1 MTLPSC
7 GVASCQVTSCG
18 NFIKVSHGDV
28 GGVVAVALI
37 WLCEAVH
44 MQQLPVGHLSVGI
57 KYLLAFSDGLH
68 ADHLQTVL
76 GGRMESREDEDKMG

>member
-1 MTLPSC
+1 MSTVTL
-7 GVASCQVTSCG
+7 CG
-18 NFIKVSHGDV
+18 NFVKVSHGDV
-28 GGVVAVALI
+28 SGVIAVALI

-76 GGRMESREDEDKMG
+76 KGRTESREEEDKMG